1 MAAPTLHMTHETGG
15 VGMRRFAVWSM
26 ITWLLASGAPA
37 WAADDFSGNT
47 QSKPQGPAKTSD
59 ASTAPGGIV
68 GYTPIPN
75 SMLPIGDE
83 QPASAANPGAQK
95 TPPTVPTNLGG
106 LTVGQTGPYALGRN
120 DVVQIDVQGQ
130 PDFSGTYVINYDGTI
145 QYGFVGDVKA
155 DGLTKEEL
163 AAKLTEELKKYV
175 RVPVV
180 NVQIAGFNS
189 KAIYIL
195 GEVSSPGKYAMRG
208 DSIKIRDALIA
219 AGLFT
224 NTAALA
230 RVHII
235 KSDINDPTVR
245 VLNLN
250 SVLFRGQMKNDIDLV
265 DGDIVVVPSTV
276 WSRVTGF
283 LGTLFSPASK
293 ARSVARLGTL

>member
-1 MAAPTLHMTHETGG
+1 MMGRL
-15 VGMRRFAVWSM
+15 AVWFVL
-26 ITWLLASGAPA
+26 TGLLAAGAPA
-37 WAADDFSGNT
+37 WAADDRSGSAQAT
-47 QSKPQGPAKTSD
+47 PQGPAQTSD
-59 ASTAPGGIV
+59 ASTAPSGLV
-68 GYTPIPN
+68 GYKPIPN
-75 SMLPIGDE
+75 SMLPIGNE
-83 QPASAANPGAQK
+83 QPARSVNPGA
-95 TPPTVPTNLGG
+95 TNAPPTYASNLAG
-106 LTVGQTGPYALGRN
+106 LPVGLTGPYALGRN

-163 AAKLTEELKKYV
+163 AAKLTEELQKYV
-175 RVPVV
+175 RVPTV
-180 NVQIAGFNS
+180 NVQIVGFNS

-195 GEVSSPGKYAMRG
+195 GEVSRPGKYAMRG
-208 DSIKIRDALIA
+208 DSIRIRDALIA

-250 SVLFRGQMKNDIDLV
+250 TVLFKGKMKNDIDLV
-265 DGDIVVVPSTV
+265 NGDIVVVPSTV

-283 LGTLFSPASK
+283 LGSLFSPASK
-293 ARSVARLGTL
+293 ARSVATLATL

>member
-1 MAAPTLHMTHETGG
+1 MMGRLAAWFVLTG
-15 VGMRRFAVWSM
+15 
-26 ITWLLASGAPA
+26 LLAAGAPA
-37 WAADDFSGNT
+37 WAADDFGGT
-47 QSKPQGPAKTSD
+47 QAKPQGPAQTSD
-59 ASTAPGGIV
+59 ASTAPAGVV
-68 GYTPIPN
+68 GYRPIPN
-75 SMLPIGDE
+75 SMLPIGNE
-83 QPASAANPGAQK
+83 QPASSVNPASQMPI
-95 TPPTVPTNLGG
+95 TSQSNLAG
-106 LTVGQTGPYALGRN
+106 LPVGQTGPYALGRN
-120 DVVQIDVQGQ
+120 DVIQIDVQGQ

-163 AAKLTEELKKYV
+163 AAKLTEELQKYV
-175 RVPVV
+175 RVPTV
-180 NVQIAGFNS
+180 NVQIVGFNS

-208 DSIKIRDALIA
+208 DSIRIRDALIA

-224 NTAALA
+224 NTAALS

-250 SVLFRGQMKNDIDLV
+250 SVLFRGKMKNDIDLV

-283 LGTLFSPASK
+283 IGTLLSPASK